1 MSWVAVAVAG
11 SEVVGAVA
19 SNAASKRQAGA
30 AGSAAQMQ
38 WDEYLQNRE
47 DQAPWRQAGAT
58 AIGQLGQLTATGGDL
73 NRNFAM
79 SDFQADPGYQ
89 FRMDQGMKA
98 LQGTAAAR
106 GGLLSGGAAK
116 ASLEFAQGLGSQE
129 YQNAFN
135 RFETQNNDRYNRLA
149 SIAGLGQ
156 SSVSSTGQLGAM
168 AANNAGNYLTQGANA
183 QAAGYIGMGNAINSG
198 VSNWMDYQNMQNLA
212 NSSNGFDANAYAGQQ
227 GGLISAGSGML

>member
-1 MSWVAVAVAG
+1 MVAAAVIGAA
-11 SEVVGAVA
+11 VVGGVA
-19 SNAASKRQAGA
+19 SNMAANKQAGA
-30 AGSAAQMQ
+30 ANNAANAQLTAAQQ
-38 WDEYLQNRE
+38 ARA
-47 DQAPWRQAGAT
+47 DQAPWRQAGVT
-58 AIGQLGQLTATGGDL
+58 ALGQLGELTATGGDL
-73 NRNFAM
+73 NRNFSM

-98 LQGTAAAR
+98 LQGTAAAK

-129 YQNAFN
+129 YQNAFG
-135 RFETQNNDRYNRLA
+135 RFEAQNNDRYNRLA
-149 SIAGLGQ
+149 SLAGLGQ
-156 SSVSSTGQLGAM
+156 TAASTSGQFGLAGA
-168 AANNAGNYLTQGANA
+168 AGYGNYATQGANA